1 MAPHSSILAWRTSG
15 TEEPGGLPSM
25 GLQRVG
31 QDCSVLAPPA
41 TVALCTSLSLH
52 MSRSPVGHKGTS
64 GGGVSRKAYTFQ
76 RPTWWGGHTSACPPS
91 LPGWLRGVN
100 KVHFIGWTVEIND
113 SSISCYISGGN

>member
-25 GLQRVG
+25 GLQRGG

-52 MSRSPVGHKGTS
+52 MSRSPVGHNGTS
-64 GGGVSRKAYTFQ
+64 GGGGEQKSLHLPKTHMVGRAHLCLPSILTWLVEGGEQSTFY
-76 RPTWWGGHTSACPPS
+76 RLDC
-91 LPGWLRGVN
+91 
-100 KVHFIGWTVEIND
+100 
-113 SSISCYISGGN
+113 